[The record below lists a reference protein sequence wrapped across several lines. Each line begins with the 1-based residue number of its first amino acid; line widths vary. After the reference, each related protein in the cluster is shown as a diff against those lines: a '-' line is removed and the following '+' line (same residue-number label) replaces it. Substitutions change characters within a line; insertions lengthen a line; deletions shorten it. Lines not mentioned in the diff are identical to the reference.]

1 MKYKL
6 SKEDSLILRLFVERE
21 VPDFICEIVIDNIN
35 LSEHYEELFNYSI
48 AVLDG
53 TDVEFGKNASGTDRA
68 FVFAQQYKDV
78 LIELMSSLADPDWL
92 VHVSLCFAV
101 LENPQKVPAC
111 IADKPSKQTGQ
122 SAKGILLRQV
132 YPDKFEPGRS
142 A

>member
-6 SKEDSLILRLFVERE
+6 SKEESFILRLFVERE

-78 LIELMSSLADPDWL
+78 LIELM
-92 VHVSLCFAV
+92 VSTRKPVLCSAGD
-101 LENPQKVPAC
+101 PQKIPAC
-111 IADKPSKQTGQ
+111 IADEPSKQAGQ
-122 SAKGILLRQV
+122 SAKYILLRQV
-132 YPDKFEPGRS
+132 YPSRFEPGRS

>member
-6 SKEDSLILRLFVERE
+6 SKEESLILRLFVERE

-53 TDVEFGKNASGTDRA
+53 TDRA

-92 VHVSLCFAV
+92 VYVSLCFAV
-101 LENPQKVPAC
+101 LEILRKFQLA
-111 IADKPSKQTGQ
+111 SQTSRLSRRTGLQ
-122 SAKGILLRQV
+122 RA
-132 YPDKFEPGRS
+132 YC
-142 A
+142 

>member
-6 SKEDSLILRLFVERE
+6 SKEESLILRLFLERE
-21 VPDFICEIVIDNIN
+21 VPDIICEIVIDN
-35 LSEHYEELFNYSI
+35 LELFNYSI

-53 TDVEFGKNASGTDRA
+53 TDVEFGKNASGTGRA

-101 LENPQKVPAC
+101 LEILRKFQLA
-111 IADKPSKQTGQ
+111 SQTSRLSRRTGLQ
-122 SAKGILLRQV
+122 RA
-132 YPDKFEPGRS
+132 YC
-142 A
+142 

>member
-6 SKEDSLILRLFVERE
+6 SKEESLILRLFVERE

-53 TDVEFGKNASGTDRA
+53 TDEELGKRIRHRSGIRFRSAIQGRLNRTHEFTRRPRLVSIRKP
-68 FVFAQQYKDV
+68 V
-78 LIELMSSLADPDWL
+78 LCSAGD
-92 VHVSLCFAV
+92 
-101 LENPQKVPAC
+101 PQKVPAC
-111 IADKPSKQTGQ
+111 IADEPSKQADRF
-122 SAKGILLRQV
+122 AKGILLRPV
-132 YPDKFEPGRS
+132 YPDMFEPGRS

>member
-6 SKEDSLILRLFVERE
+6 SKEESLILRLFVERE

-101 LENPQKVPAC
+101 LEILRKLQLA
-111 IADKPSKQTGQ
+111 SQTSSLSRRVGLQ
-122 SAKGILLRQV
+122 RT
-132 YPDKFEPGRS
+132 YC
-142 A
+142 